1 MRCSRSPLVPIVLLI
16 AAAAARAQTP
26 TYQVGRTPTPQEIQ
40 AWDIAVGPEGK
51 ELPPGSGTAS
61 EGAKVYAQKCAVCH
75 GATGAEAGL
84 LEPKAHVYRRALV
97 GGKESLK
104 TIHPIKSVGNW
115 WPFATTL
122 WDFINRAMP
131 ADKPGSLS
139 AGEVYAL
146 TAVLLYRNGLIKET
160 DRLDAVTLPKIQ
172 MPNRNGMIPA
182 RVEDIRRWR
191 CPVGTC
197 P

>member
-1 MRCSRSPLVPIVLLI
+1 MILMASVTAPS
-16 AAAAARAQTP
+16 QTP
-26 TYQVGRTPTPQEIQ
+26 TYGVGRTPTPPEIQ

-51 ELPPGSGTAS
+51 ELPPGSGTAQ
-61 EGAKVYAQKCAVCH
+61 EGAKVYAQKCASCH

-84 LEPKAHVYRRALV
+84 LEPKPHVYRRALV

-131 ADKPGSLS
+131 AEKPGSLS

-146 TAVLLYRNGLIKET
+146 TAVLLYRNGIIKET
-160 DRLDAVTLPKIQ
+160 DRLDATTLPKIQ

>member
-1 MRCSRSPLVPIVLLI
+1 
-16 AAAAARAQTP
+16 
-26 TYQVGRTPTPQEIQ
+26 
-40 AWDIAVGPEGK
+40 
-51 ELPPGSGTAS
+51 
-61 EGAKVYAQKCAVCH
+61 
-75 GATGAEAGL
+75 
-84 LEPKAHVYRRALV
+84 V

-131 ADKPGSLS
+131 ANKPGSLS

-146 TAVLLYRNGLIKET
+146 TAVLLYRNGIIKET
-160 DRLDAVTLPKIQ
+160 DRLDAASLPKIQ